1 MYRKFKECTTFRF
14 ETFFWTD
21 SRTVLQW
28 LAKPP
33 RTWNAYVANRVSF
46 IQHITQGCHLFHVP
60 GVMNPADQL
69 SRGLDPKEFI
79 DGDWDPLWMYETSSW
94 PAQATPEEETEDC
107 AKERRKHV
115 ESAAAVS
122 AKSFNES
129 YFAKFNEYW
138 KLIRTTAYWRRYLR
152 NRRLPEAERTLS
164 VPLTTKEL
172 QEAEWCL
179 ARLVQQEAFSR
190 ELQDL
195 SKGKPVHNT
204 SKLRWFNP
212 QLSKEGVIRVGGRLG
227 NCDRNENFKHPI
239 IIPGNHHF
247 SKLLADCLHLRLFHA
262 GTQLMLATMRQ
273 KFWPLRGRDLC
284 RQTTHQCKDWFK
296 AKPQLYSVD
305 YFGPVYIRQGYR
317 RGPVKAYVAVFVCFG
332 TKAVHLEL
340 VSDLSTAK
348 FLQALRRFVARRGK
362 PADMHEKH
370 HEHIQHECSQ
380 EGINWHFIPPGAPHF
395 GGLWE
400 AAVKSAKK
408 HLLRVVGQSSISHED
423 YITLLA
429 QVEACL
435 NSRPL
440 TPLTEDPSDLEP
452 LTPAHFLIGTSL
464 EAVPDKNYS
473 EIPNNRLTHWQSIQ
487 QQLQHFWRRW
497 HTEYLQQLQAR
508 VKNWQPAIEIRPG
521 RLVIVVDE
529 NQPSMKWKMA
539 RIHEIH
545 PGADGVVRV
554 VTLRTAT
561 GYLKRPVTKICLL
574 PIPAESIEEEK
585 AETAEIGFDD
595 NPTRRNTCNLVPTE
609 DSDLY

>member
-1 MYRKFKECTTFRF
+1 MV
-14 ETFFWTD
+14 
-21 SRTVLQW
+21 SRT
-28 LAKPP
+28 AGPA
-33 RTWNAYVANRVSF
+33 RSF
-46 IQHITQGCHLFHVP
+46 QQGTPGPVQRQTCPQHLEATVVQ
-60 GVMNPADQL
+60 PA
-69 SRGLDPKEFI
+69 
-79 DGDWDPLWMYETSSW
+79 
-94 PAQATPEEETEDC
+94 
-107 AKERRKHV
+107 
-115 ESAAAVS
+115 
-122 AKSFNES
+122 
-129 YFAKFNEYW
+129 
-138 KLIRTTAYWRRYLR
+138 
-152 NRRLPEAERTLS
+152 TL
-164 VPLTTKEL
+164 
-172 QEAEWCL
+172 
-179 ARLVQQEAFSR
+179 
-190 ELQDL
+190 
-195 SKGKPVHNT
+195 
-204 SKLRWFNP
+204 
-212 QLSKEGVIRVGGRLG
+212 KEGVIRVGGRLG
-227 NCDRNENFKHPI
+227 NSDRNENFKHPI

-284 RQTTHQCKDWFK
+284 RQTTHQCKDCFK
-296 AKPQLYSVD
+296 AKPQLLQQFMGQLPTPRTIAARPFTNTGVD

-348 FLQALRRFVARRGK
+348 FLQALRR
-362 PADMHEKH
+362 HEKH

-440 TPLTEDPSDLEP
+440 TPLTEDPTDLEP

-497 HTEYLQQLQAR
+497 HTEYLQQLVWHTEYLQAR

-561 GYLKRPVTKICLL
+561 GYLKRPVT
-574 PIPAESIEEEK
+574 
-585 AETAEIGFDD
+585 
-595 NPTRRNTCNLVPTE
+595 NTSRIDRGRKGRDC
-609 DSDLY
+609 